1 MSRIGALIFALL
13 TVALIAAATI
23 HRSSTAPASTPEGA
37 VQAMLGNVQ
46 KHNWK
51 GAYSYVAGSS
61 NADQQNFTRDL
72 TGRDGSL
79 RTYSQ
84 LESFNTRPLHES
96 DNDAVVRTQLKYS
109 TALGAFYDTRDLK
122 VVKDGGQWKVV
133 WNAEKR
139 PAVPPQVIPVNYL
152 RWDVIWRGPGDDW
165 GAQNVENP
173 RVRILSMNPVQQA
186 NGVTLLG
193 EVVNEDTVPAFVSV
207 GATLVG
213 KDGRDLAQESSF
225 DKTSHV
231 LLPKEVSPYRID
243 FPGIKLEQLKSARMK
258 PDSMLVPASA
268 DPVIGVMHQR
278 VEKDAKGRTV
288 LKGELVNES
297 GQTVN
302 IPHVLATFYDN
313 AGKVIWVSDGYVDHA
328 LLPQTPQPFA
338 VDLRDDLA
346 ANVHSYRVTVNQYSL
361 NRQE

>member
-1 MSRIGALIFALL
+1 MSRLAALMFAVL
-13 TVALIAAATI
+13 TAVLVAAGTI
-23 HRSSTAPASTPEGA
+23 RRSSTAPASSPEGA
-37 VQAMLGNVQ
+37 VQAMLTNVQ
-46 KHNWK
+46 GRNWK
-51 GAYSYVAGSS
+51 AAYSYVAGSS
-61 NADQQNFTRDL
+61 NVDQQTFARDL
-72 TGRDGSL
+72 MGRDGSL

-84 LESFNTRPLHES
+84 LESFNTRPLHE
-96 DNDAVVRTQLKYS
+96 NDSEAVVRTEMKYS
-109 TALGAFYDTRDLK
+109 TAVGAFYDTRDVK
-122 VVKDGGQWKVV
+122 VVKDSGQWKVV
-133 WNAEKR
+133 WNAEKKQT
-139 PAVPPQVIPVNYL
+139 VPPQVIPVNYL

-173 RVRILSMNPVQQA
+173 RVRILSMNAVQQA

-207 GATLVG
+207 GATLSG

-243 FPGIKLEQLKSARMK
+243 FPGVKLADLKSARMK
-258 PDSMLVPASA
+258 PDSMLVPAAA

-278 VEKDAKGRTV
+278 IEKDAKGRTV
-288 LKGELVNES
+288 LKGDLVNES

-313 AGKVIWVSDGYVDHA
+313 AGRVIWVSDGYVDHA

>member
-1 MSRIGALIFALL
+1 MSRLFALIFALL
-13 TVALIAAATI
+13 TAALVAAATI

-37 VQAMLGNVQ
+37 VQAMLSNVQ

-51 GAYSYVAGSS
+51 AAYSYVAASS
-61 NADQQNFTRDL
+61 NVDQPSFTRDL

-84 LESFNTRPLHES
+84 LEGFNTRPLHES
-96 DNDAVVRTQLKYS
+96 ESDAVVRTQLKYS
-109 TALGAFYDTRDLK
+109 TAVGAFYDTRDVKVLK
-122 VVKDGGQWKVV
+122 DNGQWKVV
-133 WNAEKR
+133 WSAEKR
-139 PAVPPQVIPVNYL
+139 TAVPPQVIPVNYL

-173 RVRILSMNPVQQA
+173 RVRILSMNAVQQA

-243 FPGIKLEQLKSARMK
+243 YPGVKMDQLKSARMK

-278 VEKDAKGRTV
+278 IEKDAKGRTV

-328 LLPQTPQPFA
+328 LLPETPQPFA